1 MDLNNPLL
9 NAGFALGG
17 GLGSM
22 PVALPYTAGG
32 AIPGIFGA
40 ALPED
45 MRNKM
50 LGMGAGILGGAGIGG
65 AAMAMQPKEGVS
77 ETPQQ
82 PQEQSQPQQS
92 WGDLGMNQDAMQGG
106 SMYMKNQYP
115 GSSQEMADKMAA
127 SDQEKRNLNAM
138 KLMAA
143 GVQGMGR
150 NQMAMPSGNTAQII
164 RDQNQFRFAGTP
176 QQQMAQAL
184 RNR

>member
-32 AIPGIFGA
+32 AIPGVFGA
-40 ALPED
+40 ALPGD
-45 MRNKM
+45 LRSKI
-50 LGMGAGILGGAGIGG
+50 LGAGAGLLGGAGVGG

-82 PQEQSQPQQS
+82 PQEQQPQQS
-92 WGDLGMNQDAMQGG
+92 WGDLGMNQEAMPGG

-115 GSSQEMADKMAA
+115 GSGQEMADKMAA
-127 SDQEKRNLNAM
+127 ADESRNN
-138 KLMAA
+138 MAA
-143 GVQGMGR
+143 MRIMAQGIQGMGR

-164 RDQNQFRFAGTP
+164 RDSNQFRFAGNP